1 MNSDEVV
8 RKLNSGFLPEE
19 LNFMLE
25 QPELD
30 WSKVLYNSFY
40 KSFEFHSSKFPNGF
54 EKIPAFNSIV
64 NDMMENSKTPL
75 EEIEIRQK
83 NNIE

>member
-30 WSKVLYNSFY
+30 WSKVLYNSKVFR
-40 KSFEFHSSKFPNGF
+40 
-54 EKIPAFNSIV
+54 IPF
-64 NDMMENSKTPL
+64 K
-75 EEIEIRQK
+75 
-83 NNIE
+83 